1 MVKRKCITQSKTNGN
16 EAIDDHRENEEN
28 SEYKHGSQRASAPV
42 LKKRLIV
49 NDKVPDQ
56 ETVETKQLPSVTQEA
71 QVDNAKELTTCTES
85 KETTVQALPQINVPV
100 DVSEIVQDPKSTEK
114 SKSDTSATT
123 SQENLPTSE
132 TKKLFLEAIQIEFSR
147 KSSSASLMNNEK
159 RDRIKKWIK
168 LKQEYGVLV
177 ASIRSSGK
185 TTDIQKSQK
194 EELMKQIKLQ
204 NASNRWYKK
213 KYYLAIIDGKE
224 TLLSGTDNTRVGTI
238 EDSYEDLKKV
248 HEANLHAKDSQL
260 IRCVKEIYGNSYT
273 QQIVRLYIQFCKKT
287 PTALETRTDMAI
299 EEVEKVETQQLPID
313 TQEPTVD
320 NSKELKLSPSEAPD
334 QETVETKQ
342 LPSDT
347 REAQLDNSKE
357 LTTCTESKETTVQAL
372 PQINVPVD
380 VSEIVQ
386 DPKSTEKSKSDTSAT
401 TSQENLP
408 TSETKKLFL
417 EAIQIEFSRKSSS
430 ASLMNNEKRDR
441 IKKWI
446 KLKQEYGVLVASIR
460 SSGKTTDIQKSQKEE
475 LMKQIKLQNASNR
488 WYKKKYYLAIIDGKE
503 TLLSGTDNTRVGTI
517 EDSYEDLKKVHEA
530 NLHAKDSQLIRCVKE
545 IYGNSYT
552 QQIVRLYIQFCK
564 KTPTALETRT
574 DMAIEEVEKV
584 ETQQLPIDTQ
594 EPTVDN
600 SKELKLS
607 PSEAPDQET
616 VETQHVGLAM
626 KPEHV
631 EV

>member
-334 QETVETKQ
+334 QETVET
-342 LPSDT
+342 
-347 REAQLDNSKE
+347 
-357 LTTCTESKETTVQAL
+357 
-372 PQINVPVD
+372 
-380 VSEIVQ
+380 
-386 DPKSTEKSKSDTSAT
+386 
-401 TSQENLP
+401 
-408 TSETKKLFL
+408 
-417 EAIQIEFSRKSSS
+417 
-430 ASLMNNEKRDR
+430 
-441 IKKWI
+441 
-446 KLKQEYGVLVASIR
+446 
-460 SSGKTTDIQKSQKEE
+460 
-475 LMKQIKLQNASNR
+475 
-488 WYKKKYYLAIIDGKE
+488 
-503 TLLSGTDNTRVGTI
+503 
-517 EDSYEDLKKVHEA
+517 
-530 NLHAKDSQLIRCVKE
+530 
-545 IYGNSYT
+545 
-552 QQIVRLYIQFCK
+552 
-564 KTPTALETRT
+564 
-574 DMAIEEVEKV
+574 
-584 ETQQLPIDTQ
+584 
-594 EPTVDN
+594 
-600 SKELKLS
+600 
-607 PSEAPDQET
+607 
-616 VETQHVGLAM
+616 QHVGLAM